1 MTMDDTQTR
10 LVRYFAA
17 MLRVPQSEVRTDVS
31 VLELGA
37 DSIMLVEAQRW
48 LRDEF
53 GCEIE
58 VKAFFENLNSIQT
71 IAAHVALHARTPDQH
86 AGQVLPSPD
95 HRLSRNVQQAKE
107 ATNAR
112 LSSADYSLMQSQL
125 ALALEVIEQQ
135 NNLMIA
141 KMKNGTAVETI
152 RVQV

>member
-1 MTMDDTQTR
+1 MDDTQTR

-53 GCEIE
+53 GCDIE

-71 IAAHVALHARTPDQH
+71 IAAPSCVACQDARSTGWAWP
-86 AGQVLPSPD
+86 PF
-95 HRLSRNVQQAKE
+95 
-107 ATNAR
+107 T
-112 LSSADYSLMQSQL
+112 
-125 ALALEVIEQQ
+125 
-135 NNLMIA
+135 
-141 KMKNGTAVETI
+141 
-152 RVQV
+152 